1 VRLGIMGGT
10 FDPIHLGH
18 LVTAEEARVQYAL
31 DSVLFVPTGVPALKT
46 HRAVSPAEDRYL
58 MVALATAG
66 NPAFDVSRIEID
78 RPGVTYTV
86 DTLLQLRQIYGADVE
101 LFFITGADALS
112 EMASWKDIDRVAKLA
127 TFIGAT
133 RPGYDVEAAAE
144 VREVMAAGIDIDL
157 LDVPELAISSTDIR
171 KRVAQGRA
179 LNYLTPEHVTAFI
192 RKRGLYQG
200 ADA

>member
-31 DSVLFVPTGVPALKT
+31 DAVLFVPTGVPALKT
-46 HRAVSPAEDRYL
+46 DRVVSPAEDRYL
-58 MVALATAG
+58 MVAIATAG
-66 NPAFDVSRIEID
+66 NSAFDVSRIEID

-86 DTLLQLRQIYGADVE
+86 DTLLQLRQIYGSDVE

-133 RPGYDVEAAAE
+133 RPGYDVEAAAA

-179 LNYLTPEHVTAFI
+179 FNYLTPEPVVAFI
-192 RKRGLYQG
+192 RKRRLYG
-200 ADA
+200 GDDA